1 MSQLS
6 LSILTWTDTNFKVT
20 RGLCIFRT
28 QQRKEERRESNR
40 TMLTS
45 SSKPADPIDL
55 FSFLCSIH
63 VQSACLI
70 ICFLYPLLA
79 KVPHN
84 SISDTP
90 LSSTL
95 THVHKSWWLL
105 QEAFLEH
112 FFFSFSHWLALVAKA
127 PNFSIYFFIYFQG
140 WKRRRRRRAQLWTP
154 LRVGQLAFLDSNEG
168 KETNWVKRWGKSCV
182 SVNFRTERH
191 PATPY
196 HFPPPPHSLWVVT
209 VQHPTPNRWVYICL
223 RWCASSLSTHRDTG
237 ENKKEGRQKEE
248 GDASVSAREKVSWQ
262 RGISPSFATYKELP
276 CRVVHSPELLQHLFT
291 THH

>member
-1 MSQLS
+1 MASKANRLHRFNMKKKKRKSWKQIWNVLDAGLFWRGPCWLSQARTKKKEYTVGKYNKRQSQTCVQIIDMSQLS

-196 HFPPPPHSLWVVT
+196 HFPPPPTLFGWWLYNT
-209 VQHPTPNRWVYICL
+209 L
-223 RWCASSLSTHRDTG
+223 HRIDGCTF
-237 ENKKEGRQKEE
+237 
-248 GDASVSAREKVSWQ
+248 V
-262 RGISPSFATYKELP
+262 
-276 CRVVHSPELLQHLFT
+276 
-291 THH
+291 